1 MTAPRDA
8 GPELGPEVPVE
19 VRPVAGRRDLE
30 VFLRFPWT
38 VYAGDPLWVPPLLPE
53 RRAALDPRRG
63 ELFRRGGEAAP
74 FLARRG
80 DRIEGTIAAWRDPD
94 ANRRSGRETCFF
106 GFLEY
111 RDDPEAAAALLD
123 AAEAW
128 GRSRGCVELYG
139 PFNLDYENAYGVL
152 VEGRDRPPALLC
164 GHSPAYY
171 LPTMERL
178 GFEPARGDNLAFEV
192 RLDKPVPDRDRLSR
206 LAQWSR
212 LRRGYTIRGSD
223 FSRFEEEVDRVHDL
237 LNRSLAHLPGF
248 IGWERS
254 AVRDL
259 LAPFR
264 RFADPDLILFAEK
277 DGKTVG
283 FFPAVPD
290 LNEIFRTCDGFSD
303 LRSTL
308 AGLWRLAFRSRP
320 LRPADR
326 FPRTLLGRRYR
337 CVTIKSVLVPP
348 EHWNAGVAAL
358 LFDEMLRRLE
368 GRGYEWIDLSL
379 TSADNP
385 NTPVLAERFGGRV
398 YKRYRVFR
406 RAIFEGESP
415 RGAETE
421 GGAP

>member
-1 MTAPRDA
+1 R
-8 GPELGPEVPVE
+8 
-19 VRPVAGRRDLE
+19 
-30 VFLRFPWT
+30 
-38 VYAGDPLWVPPLLPE
+38 
-53 RRAALDPRRG
+53 
-63 ELFRRGGEAAP
+63 
-74 FLARRG
+74 
-80 DRIEGTIAAWRDPD
+80 
-94 ANRRSGRETCFF
+94 
-106 GFLEY
+106 
-111 RDDPEAAAALLD
+111 
-123 AAEAW
+123 
-128 GRSRGCVELYG
+128 
-139 PFNLDYENAYGVL
+139 
-152 VEGRDRPPALLC
+152 
-164 GHSPAYY
+164 
-171 LPTMERL
+171 
-178 GFEPARGDNLAFEV
+178 
-192 RLDKPVPDRDRLSR
+192 
-206 LAQWSR
+206 
-212 LRRGYTIRGSD
+212 RRGYANRGAD

-254 AVRDL
+254 AVRAL

-283 FFPAVPD
+283 FFPAIPD

-303 LRSTL
+303 LSSTL

-326 FPRTLLGRRYR
+326 FPSTILGRRYR

-406 RAIFEGESP
+406 RPIGPA
-415 RGAETE
+415 GAVS
-421 GGAP
+421 

>member
-1 MTAPRDA
+1 MSEARDE
-8 GPELGPEVPVE
+8 GFQSPVA
-19 VRPVAGRRDLE
+19 VRPAAGRRDLE

-80 DRIEGTIAAWRDPD
+80 DRIVSTLGAWRDPD
-94 ANRRSGRETCFF
+94 ADARSGRRTCFF

-111 RDDPEAAAALLD
+111 RDDPDAARALLD

-139 PFNLDYENAYGVL
+139 PFHLDYENAYGVL

-164 GHSPAYY
+164 GHSPPYY

-192 RLDKPVPDRDRLSR
+192 RLDRSVPDRER
-206 LAQWSR
+206 LARLADWSR
-212 LRRGYTIRGSD
+212 RRRGYASRGAD

-254 AVRDL
+254 AVRAL

-264 RFADPDLILFAEK
+264 RFADPELVLFAEK
-277 DGKTVG
+277 EGKTVG

-290 LNEIFRTCDGFSD
+290 LNEIFRTCGGFAD
-303 LRSTL
+303 LGSTL
-308 AGLWRLAFRSRP
+308 AGLWRLAFRSQP
-320 LRPADR
+320 LGPADR
-326 FPRTLLGRRYR
+326 FPRTILGRRYR
-337 CVTIKSVLVPP
+337 CVSIKSVLVPP
-348 EHWNAGVAAL
+348 EHWSAGVAAL

-385 NTPVLAERFGGRV
+385 NTPVLAERFGARV

-406 RAIFEGESP
+406 RPIGPA
-415 RGAETE
+415 GA
-421 GGAP
+421 AS

>member
-1 MTAPRDA
+1 MTAPRDFGA
-8 GPELGPEVPVE
+8 DAPLE